1 MEKMEKQ
8 TAGEKITAF
17 LEKNRKG
24 VVSVFIVVVV
34 FLLAFVV
41 VDTVT
46 NKSKVNNLA
55 LLDEVTY
62 VLTKDALNADDAE
75 LSAKKSAAM
84 ESVKPLLGKGGIVG
98 ARANYLAGEIEVLN
112 GNYADALKYY
122 ETAAAKAKKNYLGTI
137 LVYNCAYCYEMTG
150 DMDKAIENYKLASA
164 DADFL
169 LRAHAQFSVGRI
181 YESMGKNDEAVAAYE
196 ELVNRT
202 PNLEW
207 AKIAKSRI
215 LALDVAKKSS
225 R

>member
-8 TAGEKITAF
+8 TAGEKLTAF
-17 LEKNRKG
+17 LEKNRK
-24 VVSVFIVVVV
+24 VVISAFIVVVV
-34 FLLAFVV
+34 LLVAFVV
-41 VDTVT
+41 CETVLS
-46 NKSKVNNLA
+46 KAKVNNLA
-55 LLDEVTY
+55 KLDEITY

-84 ESVKPLLGKGGIVG
+84 ESLKPLLGKGGIVG

-112 GNYADALKYY
+112 GQYGTALNYY
-122 ETAAAKAKKNYLGTI
+122 ETAASKSKKNYLGSV
-137 LVYNCAYCYEMTG
+137 LLYNAAYCCEMTG
-150 DMDKAIENYKLASA
+150 DLEKAVENYKTASA
-164 DADFL
+164 DEDFL

-181 YESMGKNDEAVAAYE
+181 YESMGKTDEAVAAYE

-215 LALDVAKKSS
+215 LALDINKKSS

>member
-1 MEKMEKQ
+1 MEKMVKQ

-17 LEKNRKG
+17 LEKNRKL
-24 VVSVFIVVVV
+24 VISVFIVVVV
-34 FLLAFVV
+34 FLVAFVIA
-41 VDTVT
+41 DTVV
-46 NKSKVNNLA
+46 NKTKVNNLA
-55 LLDEVTY
+55 KLDEITY
-62 VLTKDALNADDAE
+62 VLTKDALSADDAE
-75 LSAKKSAAM
+75 LTAKKSSAM
-84 ESVKPLLGKGGIVG
+84 ESLKPLLGKGGIVG

-122 ETAAAKAKKNYLGTI
+122 ETAASKAKKNYLGSMM
-137 LVYNCAYCYEMTG
+137 VYNAAYCYEMIG
-150 DMDKAIENYKLASA
+150 DMDKAVENYKTASA
-164 DADFL
+164 DEDFA

-207 AKIAKSRI
+207 AKVAKSRI
-215 LALDVAKKSS
+215 LALEVAGKSS